1 VAAPELDTGPR
12 SGPAAPW
19 STAGRS
25 PVTRVGAR
33 LPRFLRGRPPWAWLL
48 VLVSVLCEFWPVP
61 PWSLLRADMAVWTTF
76 FLSIAV
82 MVVAGW
88 LLLAT
93 PAQRG
98 NGGLMIVLAAN
109 AAVASSFA
117 STEGGPGQVLGYLL
131 YQLSGVPFAL
141 LVLRWPR
148 PRLRD
153 TVARRTVGYA
163 AVTLPVV
170 RLLDVVTWDPA
181 WGGYTG
187 SAWWPTLVHH
197 ERLNLWVYRIEQ
209 VNIAALATFL
219 LLLAVLRL
227 CRAPQVERRTL
238 VPVVL
243 AAAFFGVGAVA
254 DAVSVLVDTTS
265 PVSVVLSNLSFLAL
279 PLSVL
284 VSLALRRIQR
294 ALAVEALL
302 QPQRLPDPESVR
314 TALAAALGDRGL
326 TLALWSPERDRFLA
340 PDGHEVSGTS
350 TTRTQVDLFSSTG
363 GPVARLGIDP
373 RLADETDLVESV
385 SRAAGLALDNARL
398 QVELRARQ
406 REVDESST
414 RLHEAQ
420 DMERSLVRLVPG
432 GLAERL
438 RADPTAV
445 TRTERLTVTVLM
457 SDVRGYSGIA
467 ERSLPA
473 DLAEQ
478 LNEHRRA
485 MNEVVLGEGGTVMQY
500 VGDAVLAV
508 FGAPEPLTDHAG
520 RALRA
525 ALGMQH
531 AQLRLDADWTTRGLE
546 PFGLGIGLCTGEVA
560 AAFLGSAERLEYTVV
575 GDTVNLAARL
585 CDLARPAGRTVASA
599 ATVAGATGAWSVAP
613 LPALQVKGRVATV
626 SAYRVFPAE

>member
-1 VAAPELDTGPR
+1 MATPELDSGPR
-12 SGPAAPW
+12 SAPAAPW
-19 STAGRS
+19 APASRNAVS
-25 PVTRVGAR
+25 RVGSH
-33 LPRFLRGRPPWAWLL
+33 LPRFLRGRPPWAWAL
-48 VLVSVLCEFWPVP
+48 VLIVVLCQFWPVA
-61 PWSLLRADMAVWTTF
+61 PWSAGADLAVWTTF
-76 FLSIAV
+76 FLAVVV
-82 MVVAGW
+82 MVLAGW
-88 LLLAT
+88 LLLPT
-93 PAQRG
+93 PAQQR
-98 NGGLMIVLAAN
+98 NGGLMLLLAAN
-109 AAVASSFA
+109 ASAASSL
-117 STEGGPGQVLGYLL
+117 SETVSGPGQVLGYLL
-131 YQLSGVPFAL
+131 YPLTGVPFAL

-148 PRLRD
+148 RRLRD
-153 TVARRTVGYA
+153 TVARHAVGYA
-163 AVTLPVV
+163 AGTLPLL
-170 RLLDVVTWDPA
+170 RLLDVVTWDPD

-187 SAWWPTLVHH
+187 PAWWPTLVHD
-197 ERLNLWVYRIEQ
+197 EQLNLWVYRLEM
-209 VNIAALATFL
+209 VNVAVVAAFL
-219 LLLAVLRL
+219 LVLALLRL
-227 CRAPQVERRTL
+227 CRAARIERRTL
-238 VPVVL
+238 VPVVI
-243 AAAFFGVGAVA
+243 AAAFFGGAAATDAVA
-254 DAVSVLVDTTS
+254 TVVDSTT
-265 PVSVVLSNLSFLAL
+265 PVSVVLSNLAFLAL
-279 PLSVL
+279 PLSLL
-284 VSLALRRIQR
+284 VSLAVRRFQR

-326 TLALWSPERDRFLA
+326 TLALWSPDRNCFLA

-350 TTRTQVDLFSSTG
+350 TTRTQVDLSSSTG
-363 GPVARLGIDP
+363 APVARLGIDP

-406 REVDESST
+406 RATDESSI

-432 GLAERL
+432 GLVERL

-473 DLAEQ
+473 ELADQ
-478 LNEHRRA
+478 LNEHRQA
-485 MNEVVLGEGGTVMQY
+485 MNEVVLGGGGTVMQY

-508 FGAPEPLTDHAG
+508 FGAPEPQSDHAG

-531 AQLRLDADWTTRGLE
+531 AQLRLDADWTRRGLE

-585 CDLARPAGRTVASA
+585 CDLARPAGTTVASA
-599 ATVAGATGAWSVAP
+599 ATVAGATGAWSVEP
-613 LPALQVKGRVATV
+613 LPAVQVKGRVATV
-626 SAYRVFPAE
+626 SAYRVSPAG